1 MLQVRWV
8 ASLVL
13 AVAFGWIAGCG
24 PNYGGRQEVKGT
36 IKLKGTPLDQGQIV
50 FMPISGDG
58 TTKEG
63 APIANGEYKIDRA
76 LGLMPGQYRVV
87 ITSGDGRTRADAP
100 DEPPGPT

>member
-1 MLQVRWV
+1 MIQVRWIL
-8 ASLVL
+8 SLVSVFAL
-13 AVAFGWIAGCG
+13 GWIAGCG

-63 APIANGEYKIDRA
+63 RRSPMANTRSI
-76 LGLMPGQYRVV
+76 GLMV
-87 ITSGDGRTRADAP
+87 
-100 DEPPGPT
+100 